1 MISKK
6 NVKLFKKNVKLPKIN
21 MRNIIICIII
31 ILIIIILVILI
42 RQYKEKFNNDDDY
55 EKIVEI
61 FENHIKHLI
70 KYDFGS
76 SKQGP
81 PTNNY
86 VSISLINYLIDLI
99 KNRDYNKWGPT
110 KPPFVVENYPNK
122 YKYNEPP
129 YPTKVTDNNASLLFT
144 TLLLFNSKM
153 SDNSK
158 EKLEQILC
166 LTLFKIKEY
175 IEKYHSN
182 NINLNS
188 IFKADSLSNCKCNY
202 YYNKNNQ
209 ELSYSIN
216 NSYNQIRKSW
226 DAVLF
231 DNLDIY
237 PLTVNELLKIDT
249 ITIYQTTF
257 TINYKDGNGIAITLS
272 FDKTPKNINK
282 NNELQNIVKHFE
294 TWKKKHKELKKNIP
308 TNIVPDEYLPTK
320 CNSYYPE

>member
-42 RQYKEKFNNDDDY
+42 RQYKEKFNNDEDY
-55 EKIVEI
+55 EKIVDI
-61 FENHIKHLI
+61 FTNHIKHLI
-70 KYDFGS
+70 EYDFGFGS
-76 SKQGP
+76 SKQEP

-99 KNRDYNKWGPT
+99 QNRDYNKWGPT

-182 NINLNS
+182 NNNLNS
-188 IFKADSLSNCKCNY
+188 IFKADSLSNCKCDY

-209 ELSYSIN
+209 NLSYTIN

-231 DNLDIY
+231 DNLEIY

-249 ITIYQTTF
+249 ITIDQKTF
-257 TINYKDGNGIAITLS
+257 TINYKDGIVSIPS
-272 FDKTPKNINK
+272 FDNTPENIN
-282 NNELQNIVKHFE
+282 ELADIVKHFKI
-294 TWKKKHKELKKNIP
+294 WKEKYEELNDNIP
-308 TNIVPDEYLPTK
+308 TNIVPHEYLPTK